1 MPDASLQHLVCALPF
16 NIPIQHQARVDR
28 ASESQQETDM
38 EPISQVEGS
47 FVDVDGRYVIVV
59 GRFNHHVVDSLV
71 EGAVD
76 ILVRHGVDAE
86 NIDIVHVPGAW
97 ELPLAVKQ
105 VLKAARPE
113 AVIALGAVIRG
124 GTPHF
129 EYVAGGCN
137 SALGTLQLEFETPIA
152 NGVLTVN
159 SIEQAI
165 ERSGTKAG
173 NKGAEAA
180 MAAMEMVSLMRQ
192 LGGGVEEE
200 A

>member
-1 MPDASLQHLVCALPF
+1 MQ
-16 NIPIQHQARVDR
+16 
-28 ASESQQETDM
+28 
-38 EPISQVEGS
+38 PISQVEGT
-47 FVDVDGRYVIVV
+47 FVDIDGRYVIVV

-76 ILVRHGVDAE
+76 ILMRHGVEGE

-97 ELPLAVKQ
+97 ELPLAVKK
-105 VLKAARPE
+105 VLKVARPD

-137 SALGTLQLEFETPIA
+137 SALGNLQLEFETPIA

-165 ERSGTKAG
+165 ERAGTKAG

-180 MAAMEMVSLMRQ
+180 MAAMEMVSLLRCFGEDDDQ
-192 LGGGVEEE
+192 EPHAEDK

>member
-1 MPDASLQHLVCALPF
+1 MQPL
-16 NIPIQHQARVDR
+16 
-28 ASESQQETDM
+28 
-38 EPISQVEGS
+38 SQVEGS

-76 ILVRHGVDAE
+76 SLVRHGVDSE
-86 NIDIVHVPGAW
+86 HIDIVHVPGAW
-97 ELPLAVKQ
+97 EIPLAVKR
-105 VLKAARPE
+105 VLNVIQPD

-137 SALGTLQLEFETPIA
+137 AAMNNLQLEFETPIA
-152 NGVLTVN
+152 NGVLTVE

-173 NKGAEAA
+173 NKGTEAA
-180 MAAMEMVSLMRQ
+180 MAAMEMVSLLRAIVPGDAQ
-192 LGGGVEEE
+192 
-200 A
+200 

>member
-1 MPDASLQHLVCALPF
+1 MQ
-16 NIPIQHQARVDR
+16 
-28 ASESQQETDM
+28 
-38 EPISQVEGS
+38 PISQVEGS
-47 FVDVDGRYVIVV
+47 FTDVDGRYVIVV

-76 ILVRHGVDAE
+76 SLVRHGVDAE
-86 NIDIVHVPGAW
+86 HIDIVHVPGAW
-97 ELPLAVKQ
+97 ELPLAVKR
-105 VLKAARPE
+105 VLKVARPD

-137 SALGTLQLEFETPIA
+137 AALGNLQLEFDTPIA

-180 MAAMEMVSLMRQ
+180 MAAMEMVSLLRCFAQ
-192 LGGGVEEE
+192 DGGE

>member
-1 MPDASLQHLVCALPF
+1 MQ
-16 NIPIQHQARVDR
+16 
-28 ASESQQETDM
+28 
-38 EPISQVEGS
+38 PISQVEGT
-47 FVDVDGRYVIVV
+47 FTDVDGRYVIVV

-71 EGAVD
+71 EGAID
-76 ILVRHGVDAE
+76 SLVRHGVDE
-86 NIDIVHVPGAW
+86 DHIDIVHVPGAW
-97 ELPLAVKQ
+97 ELPLAVKRALR
-105 VLKAARPE
+105 VVKPD

-137 SALGTLQLEFETPIA
+137 AALGSLQLEFETPVA

-165 ERSGTKAG
+165 ERAGTKAG

-180 MAAMEMVSLMRQ
+180 MAAMEMVSLMKRF
-192 LGGGVEEE
+192 GGE

>member
-1 MPDASLQHLVCALPF
+1 MQ
-16 NIPIQHQARVDR
+16 
-28 ASESQQETDM
+28 
-38 EPISQVEGS
+38 PISQVEGS

-76 ILVRHGVDAE
+76 SLVRHGVDPLA
-86 NIDIVHVPGAW
+86 IDIVHVPGAW
-97 ELPLAVKQ
+97 ELPLAIKRVLQ
-105 VLKAARPE
+105 VARPD

-137 SALGTLQLEFETPIA
+137 TAMGTLQLQFDTPVA
-152 NGVLTVN
+152 NGVLTVE

-165 ERSGTKAG
+165 ERAGTKAG

-180 MAAMEMVSLMRQ
+180 MAAMEMVSLLRCFGDD
-192 LGGGVEEE
+192 GGEGSE

>member
-1 MPDASLQHLVCALPF
+1 MHTL
-16 NIPIQHQARVDR
+16 
-28 ASESQQETDM
+28 SQL
-38 EPISQVEGS
+38 EGN

-76 ILVRHGVDAE
+76 ILMRHGVDADH
-86 NIDIVHVPGAW
+86 IDIVHVPGAW
-97 ELPLAVKQ
+97 ELPLAVKRALQ
-105 VLKAARPE
+105 VVKPD

-137 SALGTLQLEFETPIA
+137 SALGSLQLEFDTPIS

-180 MAAMEMVSLMRQ
+180 MAAMEMVSLLR
-192 LGGGVEEE
+192 GFGDVGESHE
-200 A
+200 

>member
-1 MPDASLQHLVCALPF
+1 MQ
-16 NIPIQHQARVDR
+16 
-28 ASESQQETDM
+28 
-38 EPISQVEGS
+38 PISQVEGT
-47 FVDVDGRYVIVV
+47 FVDIDGRYVIVV

-76 ILVRHGVDAE
+76 ILMRHGVEGD
-86 NIDIVHVPGAW
+86 NIDLVHVPGAW
-97 ELPLAVKQ
+97 ELPLAVKK
-105 VLKAARPE
+105 VLKAARPD

-137 SALGTLQLEFETPIA
+137 AALGNLQLEFETPIA

-165 ERSGTKAG
+165 ERAGTKAG

-180 MAAMEMVSLMRQ
+180 MAAMEMVSLMRCFGNDDDDDQ
-192 LGGGVEEE
+192 LAEDQ

>member
-1 MPDASLQHLVCALPF
+1 MQ
-16 NIPIQHQARVDR
+16 PIA
-28 ASESQQETDM
+28 
-38 EPISQVEGS
+38 QVEGS
-47 FVDVDGRYVIVV
+47 FTDVDGRYVIVV

-76 ILVRHGVDAE
+76 SLTRHGVDE
-86 NIDIVHVPGAW
+86 DNIDIVHVPGAW
-97 ELPLAVKQ
+97 ELPLAVKRT
-105 VLKAARPE
+105 LRLIKPE

-137 SALGTLQLEFETPIA
+137 AALGNLQLEFETPIA

-173 NKGAEAA
+173 NKGTEAA
-180 MAAMEMVSLMRQ
+180 MAAMEMVSLMRR
-192 LGGGVEEE
+192 LGGKE
-200 A
+200 

>member
-1 MPDASLQHLVCALPF
+1 
-16 NIPIQHQARVDR
+16 
-28 ASESQQETDM
+28 M
-38 EPISQVEGS
+38 EPISQLEGS

-105 VLKAARPE
+105 VLKVARPE

-137 SALGTLQLEFETPIA
+137 AALGNLQLEFETPIA

-192 LGGGVEEE
+192 LGGGAEEEE

>member
-1 MPDASLQHLVCALPF
+1 MQ
-16 NIPIQHQARVDR
+16 
-28 ASESQQETDM
+28 
-38 EPISQVEGS
+38 PISQVEGS

-76 ILVRHGVDAE
+76 SLVRHGVDPQG
-86 NIDIVHVPGAW
+86 IDIVHVPGAW
-97 ELPLAVKQ
+97 ELPLAIKRVLQ
-105 VLKAARPE
+105 VARPE

-137 SALGTLQLEFETPIA
+137 TAMGSLQLEFDTPVA
-152 NGVLTVN
+152 NGVLTVE

-165 ERSGTKAG
+165 ERAGTKAG

-180 MAAMEMVSLMRQ
+180 MAAMEMVSLLRCFGDDVDD
-192 LGGGVEEE
+192 GGE

>member
-1 MPDASLQHLVCALPF
+1 MQ
-16 NIPIQHQARVDR
+16 
-28 ASESQQETDM
+28 
-38 EPISQVEGS
+38 PISQVEGT
-47 FVDVDGRYVIVV
+47 FTDVDGRYVIVV

-71 EGAVD
+71 EGAID
-76 ILVRHGVDAE
+76 SLVRHGVDE
-86 NIDIVHVPGAW
+86 DHIDIVHVPGAW
-97 ELPLAVKQ
+97 ELPLAVKRALR
-105 VLKAARPE
+105 VVKPD

-129 EYVAGGCN
+129 EYIAGGCN
-137 SALGTLQLEFETPIA
+137 AALGNLQLEFETPVA

-165 ERSGTKAG
+165 ERAGTKAG

-180 MAAMEMVSLMRQ
+180 MAAMEMVSLMKRF
-192 LGGGVEEE
+192 GGE

>member
-1 MPDASLQHLVCALPF
+1 MHTL
-16 NIPIQHQARVDR
+16 
-28 ASESQQETDM
+28 SQL
-38 EPISQVEGS
+38 EGN
-47 FVDVDGRYVIVV
+47 FVDVDGRYMIVV

-76 ILVRHGVDAE
+76 SLVRHGVDAE
-86 NIDIVHVPGAW
+86 HIDIVHVPGAW
-97 ELPLAVKQ
+97 ELPLAVKRALQ
-105 VLKAARPE
+105 VARPD

-137 SALGTLQLEFETPIA
+137 AALGNLQLEFETPIA

-180 MAAMEMVSLMRQ
+180 MAAMEMVSLLRGFDAGNDQ
-192 LGGGVEEE
+192 NGGDS
-200 A
+200 

>member
-1 MPDASLQHLVCALPF
+1 MQ
-16 NIPIQHQARVDR
+16 
-28 ASESQQETDM
+28 
-38 EPISQVEGS
+38 PISQVEGS
-47 FVDVDGRYVIVV
+47 FIDVDGRYVIVV

-105 VLKAARPE
+105 VLKVARPE

-137 SALGTLQLEFETPIA
+137 AALGNLQLEFETPIA

>member
-1 MPDASLQHLVCALPF
+1 MQ
-16 NIPIQHQARVDR
+16 
-28 ASESQQETDM
+28 
-38 EPISQVEGS
+38 PISQVEGS
-47 FVDVDGRYVIVV
+47 FTDVDGRYVIVV

-76 ILVRHGVDAE
+76 SLVRHGVDE
-86 NIDIVHVPGAW
+86 DNIDIVHVPGAW
-97 ELPLAVKQ
+97 ELPLAVKRALRI
-105 VLKAARPE
+105 VKPD

-137 SALGTLQLEFETPIA
+137 AALGNLQLDYETPVA

-165 ERSGTKAG
+165 ERAGTKAG

-180 MAAMEMVSLMRQ
+180 MAAMEMVSLMKRF
-192 LGGGVEEE
+192 GGE